1 MTHGENTEPEYS
13 KDIRRLVKEDR
24 EYVIVGTAHISKQ
37 SAELVKEVIEKE
49 SPDVVCVELDE
60 NRYKALSEKNKWQSL
75 DLKEVIRNKQLSTL
89 LINILLGS
97 YQKKMGEKLGVS
109 PGVELVEATK
119 VAKENDI
126 PISLVDREVR
136 ITLRRAW
143 NSMSFWQKMKFMT
156 VGLAG
161 IFEKDEITEEKLAE
175 LKDKDVLSEMMKELG
190 KAMPVLKTV
199 LIDERDNYLAQKIVS
214 SDGRK
219 VVAVVGAGH
228 VEGICDA
235 IEQARAIDLKEIE
248 VIPPTSNTTKIIGW
262 SIPVVIIG
270 SLVYIGLTK
279 GSDAASENVIFWI
292 LANGIPSALG
302 VVLALGHPLT
312 VLTAFLAAPIT
323 SLTPV
328 IGAGYVAAF
337 VQVFVAPP
345 IVKDFE
351 SAGNDVTKFSTW
363 WSNRI
368 LKILLVFILS
378 GLGSAIGTYVGAYEI
393 IKNIF

>member
-1 MTHGENTEPEYS
+1 MTKGEFNEPVYS
-13 KDIRRLVKEDR
+13 KDVKRIKNEDR

-37 SAELVKEVIEKE
+37 SAELVKEVIENE
-49 SPDVVCVELDE
+49 NPDIVCVELDE
-60 NRYKALSEKNKWQSL
+60 KRYKALSEKNKWESL
-75 DLKEVIRNKQLSTL
+75 DLKEVIRTKQLSTL

-97 YQKKMGEKLGVS
+97 YQKRMGEKLGVS
-109 PGVELVEATK
+109 PGLELVEATK

-143 NSMSFWQKMKFMT
+143 NSMSFWQKMKFLT

-161 IFEKDEITEEKLAE
+161 IFEKEEITEEKLDE
-175 LKDKDVLSEMMKELG
+175 LKDKDILSEMMQELG
-190 KAMPVLKTV
+190 KAMPVLKKV
-199 LIDERDNYLAQKIVS
+199 LIDERDGYLAQKIMS
-214 SDGRK
+214 SEGRK

-235 IEQARAIDLKEIE
+235 IEEARIIDLKEIE
-248 VIPPTSNTTKIIGW
+248 IIPPTSNTTKIIGW
-262 SIPVVIIG
+262 SIPVIIIG
-270 SLVYIGLTK
+270 SLVYIGMTK
-279 GSDAASENVIFWI
+279 GSDAAGDNLIFWI

-312 VLTAFLAAPIT
+312 VLSAFLAAPIT

-337 VQVFVAPP
+337 VQLLVAPP
-345 IVKDFE
+345 IVKDFD
-351 SAGNDVTKFSTW
+351 SVSNDVAKFKTW

>member
-1 MTHGENTEPEYS
+1 MTNGEFTEPAYS
-13 KDIRRLVKEDR
+13 KDVRRIKNEDR

-37 SAELVKEVIEKE
+37 SAELVKDVIENE
-49 SPDVVCVELDE
+49 NPDIVCVELDE
-60 NRYKALSEKNKWQSL
+60 KRYEALSEKNKWQSL
-75 DLKEVIRNKQLSTL
+75 DLKEVIRSKQLSTL

-97 YQKKMGEKLGVS
+97 YQKRMGEKLGVS
-109 PGVELVEATK
+109 PGIELVEATR
-119 VAKENDI
+119 VAKENGI

-143 NSMSFWQKMKFMT
+143 NSMSFWQKMKFLT

-161 IFEKDEITEEKLAE
+161 VFEKEEITEEKLDQ
-175 LKDKDVLSEMMKELG
+175 LKDKDVLNEMMQELG

-199 LIDERDNYLAQKIVS
+199 LIDERDGYLAQKIMS
-214 SDGRK
+214 SEGRK

-235 IEQARAIDLKEIE
+235 IQEARTINLAEIE
-248 VIPPTSNTTKIIGW
+248 VIPPTSKVTMIIGW
-262 SIPVVIIG
+262 SIPAVIIG

-279 GSDAASENVIFWI
+279 GSDAASDNVIFWI

-302 VVLALGHPLT
+302 VVVALGHPLT

-337 VQVFVAPP
+337 VQLFVAPP

-351 SAGNDVTKFSTW
+351 SAANDVSKFKTW

-368 LKILLVFILS
+368 LKILMVFILS